1 MRDTSGMRALL
12 LAVLA
17 TLALGAHAQQKKA
30 AKSPDVSKLS
40 CEEQWRLYRES
51 EACFARYRTSK
62 KALRP
67 EAHSRCKEML
77 QPQC

>member
-1 MRDTSGMRALL
+1 MRLLL
-12 LAVLA
+12 LALLA
-17 TLALGAHAQQKKA
+17 TLALGAHAQPKKA

-40 CEEQWRLYRES
+40 CEEQWQRYRES

-67 EAHSRCKEML
+67 EAHSRCREML

>member
-1 MRDTSGMRALL
+1 MRLL
-12 LAVLA
+12 LFAVLA
-17 TLALGAHAQQKKA
+17 TLALDAPAQQKKA

-40 CEEQWRLYRES
+40 CEEQWKLYRES
-51 EACFARYRTSK
+51 EACFARYRTNK

-67 EAHSRCKEML
+67 EAHARCREML

>member
-1 MRDTSGMRALL
+1 VRLLL

-17 TLALGAHAQQKKA
+17 TLALGAHAQPKKKA
-30 AKSPDVSKLS
+30 AKSPDPAKLS